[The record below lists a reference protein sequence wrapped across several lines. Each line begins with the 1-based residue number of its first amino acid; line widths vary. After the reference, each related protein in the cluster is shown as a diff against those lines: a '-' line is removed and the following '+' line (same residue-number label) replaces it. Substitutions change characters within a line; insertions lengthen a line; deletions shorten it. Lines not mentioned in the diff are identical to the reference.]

1 MLSHNSAARREDRSL
16 ERLSSVWSIRPRRER
31 AKKAQLRRAPTS
43 RHTPTYS
50 PFSPLEFCFSGP
62 PRDTGHTQARL
73 KGRGKWERDREKTR
87 LWRGWPIVLPPR
99 LESARTERARV
110 VRRRALRRH
119 PKRFRTARRL
129 VEVAPPLAVF
139 NSGGAPCGKRGTL
152 LKNRDDRLDKSGE
165 R

>member
-31 AKKAQLRRAPTS
+31 AKKAQPRRVPTS

-73 KGRGKWERDREKTR
+73 KETRKEGEREKTR
-87 LWRGWPIVLPPR
+87 LWRGWPIVLPSQ

-110 VRRRALRRH
+110 TRRRVIQQH
-119 PKRFRTARRL
+119 PKRFRAARRL
-129 VEVAPPLAVF
+129 VEVGASLAVF
-139 NSGGAPCGKRGTL
+139 KSGGALCGKRGTL
-152 LKNRDDRLDKSGE
+152 LKNRDRLDKSGK